1 MEPGAILSGVRV
13 LDLATDVA
21 GAFAA
26 KLLATFGAE
35 VVKVEAPSGDPT
47 RWLPPRAAGDSPDAG
62 VLFAALNAGKRGL
75 VADPE
80 YRGDLAV
87 LAQLLDRSQIVI
99 ESGAPGEWLERGLD
113 LSGVPASTVV
123 CSITPFGQDGPRAG
137 WRATALTA
145 FAAGGQMSLFG
156 EPDRPPIVTAGH
168 QAHLQAGLHAFAAT
182 LTALFAAE
190 RTGIGDHI
198 DISIQEAQA
207 ASLEGAGPAALV
219 RGTDQERMGNGMR
232 ATWGIHPC
240 ADGWVGLAAMA
251 RQMDAVYRCIG
262 RDDLLDRPE
271 FMQTLRDADTDA
283 AVREA
288 IQEWTKTRTAQQIFD
303 ESQAHRGPFGLI
315 PRPGELL
322 AWTTLHENGFWCD
335 VDHPVLGPH
344 TLPGAP
350 LTVNDERAPERRA
363 PLLGEHTREI
373 QAELDAD
380 DARDEEPTD
389 DFADATDP
397 RPLLDGIRV
406 LDLTQV
412 WAGPFATRLL
422 ADMGADVIHIE
433 GPAFPDVIRGLTRPD
448 EPRAFDR
455 SSYFN
460 EYNRNKR
467 GLVLDLRTAEGMRA
481 FERLV
486 ATADVVIENWSVGV
500 AGRLGLGYEAL
511 RALNPRVVF
520 VQMPAFGVDGP
531 EASRMGFGPTIEQ
544 MGGLVALQG
553 YEGGPPQK
561 SGTSYGDPTGGT
573 MAAAGVAL
581 GLVRRERTGDGCHI
595 VVSQR
600 DNVIG
605 LASEFMVAASL
616 DTPAPAR
623 VGNRHEQ
630 WSPHNVYRTRDDEG
644 RVQTDIA
651 GNPVREFDETWL
663 AIAVDSDE
671 AWWGL
676 RGVVGDDRLGRDDYA
691 TAAGRL
697 AASAEIDAV
706 IGEWARKQDATAAAR
721 RLQEAGVSASPVLTP
736 LMIARDAHLEAREF
750 FTTYDHPEAGHQRTT
765 RPVWRLAA
773 RPVEGVRPAPCFGEH
788 NAEVLREV
796 AGYDEAAIA
805 ALAAAGVIATEPR

>member
-1 MEPGAILSGVRV
+1 MEAGGILSGVRV

-26 KLLATFGAE
+26 KLLATFGAD
-35 VVKVEAPSGDPT
+35 VIKVEAPGGDPT
-47 RWLPPRAAGDSPDAG
+47 RWLPPRTEGDSPDAG
-62 VLFAALNAGKRGL
+62 ILFAALNAGKRSL
-75 VADPE
+75 IADPG
-80 YRGDLAV
+80 YRGDIAMLAT
-87 LAQLLDRSQIVI
+87 LLDRARIVI

-113 LSGVPASTVV
+113 LSGAPASTIV

-145 FAAGGQMSLFG
+145 FAAGGQMALFG
-156 EPDRPPIVTAGH
+156 EPDRPPILTAGH

-182 LTALFAAE
+182 LTALYAAE

-198 DISIQEAQA
+198 DLSIQEAQA

-219 RGTDQERMGNGMR
+219 RGTDQERTGNGMR

-240 ADGWVGLAAMA
+240 VDGWVGLAAMA
-251 RQMDAVYRCIG
+251 RQMDAVYQCIG
-262 RDDLLDRPE
+262 RPELLERPE
-271 FMQTLRDADTDA
+271 FTQTLRTAEADL
-283 AVREA
+283 AVRKA
-288 IQEWTKTRTAQQIFD
+288 IQEWTTARTAQQIFE

-315 PRPGELL
+315 PRPDELL
-322 AWTTLHENGFWCD
+322 AWPPLRENGFWSE
-335 VDHPVLGPH
+335 VDHPVLGRH

-350 LTVNDERAPERRA
+350 LTVNGERAPQRRA
-363 PLLGEHTREI
+363 PLLGEHTKEI
-373 QAELDAD
+373 QAELDAEAEGPAPED
-380 DARDEEPTD
+380 DRTSERGAAAAAVRPGAAVERGRGWGGGAERSELSSTE
-389 DFADATDP
+389 P
-397 RPLLDGIRV
+397 RPLLDQIRL

-433 GPAFPDVIRGLTRPD
+433 GPGFPDAVRGIGRPD
-448 EPRAFDR
+448 DPRSYDR

-467 GLVLDLRTAEGMRA
+467 SLVLDLRDAEGMRT

-486 ATADVVIENWSVGV
+486 ANADVVIENWSVGV
-500 AGRLGLGYEAL
+500 AERLGLGYDTL
-511 RALNPRVVF
+511 RALNPGIVF
-520 VQMPAFGVDGP
+520 VQMPAFGHDGP
-531 EASRMGFGPTIEQ
+531 EASRMGLGPTIEQ

-553 YEGGPPQK
+553 YAGGPPQK

-573 MAAAGVAL
+573 MAAAAVAL

-605 LASEFMVAASL
+605 LVGEFMVAESL
-616 DTPAPAR
+616 EAPTPAR

-630 WSPHNVYRTRDDEG
+630 WAPHNVYRTKDDEG
-644 RVQTDIA
+644 RVQADIT
-651 GNPVREFDETWL
+651 GNPLREFHETWL
-663 AIAVDSDE
+663 AIAVDCDE

-676 RGVVGDDRLGRDDYA
+676 RSVVGDDRLGQDGYA

-697 AASAEIDAV
+697 AAAGAIDAV
-706 IGEWARKQDATAAAR
+706 IGEWARGQEATAAAR
-721 RLQEAGVSASPVLTP
+721 RLQQAGVSAAPRAHAADDR
-736 LMIARDAHLEAREF
+736 ARR
-750 FTTYDHPEAGHQRTT
+750 
-765 RPVWRLAA
+765 
-773 RPVEGVRPAPCFGEH
+773 AP
-788 NAEVLREV
+788 
-796 AGYDEAAIA
+796 
-805 ALAAAGVIATEPR
+805 PRA